1 MKKEEQEKI
10 NEICYNIFDNAISEL
25 DKIPYSS
32 RISRNLRSCSAS
44 VYETENYYI
53 LRSYNTIIACIDK
66 AHDIL
71 IDVLRTE
78 YGYTSTS
85 SQHIAKFNH
94 DYCKGY
100 WGCKYKFTSR

>member
-1 MKKEEQEKI
+1 MKI
-10 NEICYNIFDNAISEL
+10 NEICYNIFDDAISEL
-25 DKIPYSS
+25 VKIPVSN
-32 RISRNLRSCSAS
+32 RISRNLRRCSAI

-78 YGYTSTS
+78 FGYTSTS
-85 SQHIAKFNH
+85 SQHITKFNH

-100 WGCKYKFTSR
+100 WGCKYRFTSR